1 MDLQDSFC
9 VRWIKRWMRM
19 TIEKEQMG
27 MNRTMG
33 GPEIASNLDF
43 RDMKFTTAG
52 EYMKDVEE
60 VKGTDMLKEYL
71 DLHLSRED
79 TPKDENGDL
88 SIHYKSGLLEAI
100 VEHQLNTNDQF
111 RQYFEGVLS
120 YRRTQ
125 T

>member
-1 MDLQDSFC
+1 
-9 VRWIKRWMRM
+9 M
-19 TIEKEQMG
+19 TIR
-27 MNRTMG
+27 RTMG
-33 GPEIASNLDF
+33 GPEIASNLEA
-43 RDMKFTTAG
+43 RASVNDMKFTTAG
-52 EYMKDVEE
+52 DYMKDVEK

-71 DLHLSRED
+71 DLHLKRDD
-79 TPKDENGDL
+79 TPKDEKGDL

>member
-1 MDLQDSFC
+1 
-9 VRWIKRWMRM
+9 
-19 TIEKEQMG
+19 MG
-27 MNRTMG
+27 SNRTMG
-33 GPEIASNLDF
+33 GIDLKFNEEVRARVN
-43 RDMKFTTAG
+43 DMKFTTAG
-52 EYMKDVEE
+52 DYMKDVEK

-71 DLHLSRED
+71 DLHLKRED

-88 SIHYKSGLLEAI
+88 SIHYKSGLLESI

>member
-1 MDLQDSFC
+1 
-9 VRWIKRWMRM
+9 M
-19 TIEKEQMG
+19 TIEREQMG

-52 EYMKDVEE
+52 EYMKDVEK

-71 DLHLSRED
+71 DLHLKRED

-125 T
+125 S

>member
-1 MDLQDSFC
+1 
-9 VRWIKRWMRM
+9 
-19 TIEKEQMG
+19 
-27 MNRTMG
+27 MG

-52 EYMKDVEE
+52 DYMKDVER

-71 DLHLSRED
+71 DLHQNRED

-88 SIHYKSGLLEAI
+88 SIHYKSGLLESI
-100 VEHQLNTNDQF
+100 IEHQLNTNDQF

-120 YRRTQ
+120 YRRAQ

>member
-52 EYMKDVEE
+52 EYMKDVEK

>member
-1 MDLQDSFC
+1 
-9 VRWIKRWMRM
+9 M
-19 TIEKEQMG
+19 TIR
-27 MNRTMG
+27 RTMG
-33 GPEIASNLDF
+33 GPEIASNLEA
-43 RDMKFTTAG
+43 RASVNDMKFTTAG
-52 EYMKDVEE
+52 DYMKDVEK

-71 DLHLSRED
+71 DLHLKRED
-79 TPKDENGDL
+79 TPKDEKGDL